1 MAKSTHVM
9 IAGGTETPRAS
20 RRWRSIVLR
29 YGLAAVSFA
38 LVLIV
43 TFWINRTFKLKID
56 PTFLILIIMIA
67 SAWYLGRG
75 PGLLVAVA
83 FELAIDYF
91 TRPPLTFGSGV
102 IVFNRMLLFAS
113 VVWFASSR
121 RGAERR
127 LKQQREW
134 LQVTLSSIGDAVI
147 ATDLGGSINF
157 INPAAEALTGWTTA
171 QAAGKPLAEVFR
183 VRGDEAREPDEG
195 ALSVISRGSRGVGLA
210 NHTVLVTRDG
220 GEVPVE
226 ESAAPIRDA
235 DGKTVGVI
243 VVFRDVSE
251 RRRADEERE
260 QLLERERAARG
271 EAEAS
276 DRLKDEFLA
285 TVSHELR
292 TPLTSILGWASILKE
307 HGARNEDELRNG
319 LGSIERNARAQ
330 ARIVGDILDVSRIIT
345 GKLHIDPRPVE
356 LSLVIQSAVETM
368 RPAAQAKAIT
378 LSTSLDPNAG
388 MVLGDPARIQQ
399 IVWNLVSN
407 AIKFTPE
414 NGSVEVRLARVDQ
427 YVEVSV
433 RDTGMGIS
441 QQFLPHVFERFRQA
455 DSSKTRA
462 HGGLGL
468 GLAIVRHLVE
478 LHGGIVTAESEG
490 EGRGA
495 LFTVRLPRA
504 VGAQSSL
511 SDMTMHELS
520 RATGTNLISA
530 GAPDLSALRV
540 LVVDDEPD
548 TLEFLQTALSQFG
561 AEVFTAS
568 SSADALLAL
577 RLWKPDVLVSDLGM
591 PEEDGF
597 VLIGKVRALEPESGG
612 NTPAAALTAYVRDE
626 DRSRA
631 LDAGYQAHVPK
642 PVDPSALATVVAGLA
657 GQI

>member
-1 MAKSTHVM
+1 M
-9 IAGGTETPRAS
+9 IAGEAEAAPAAS
-20 RRWRSIVLR
+20 RWRSVVVR
-29 YGLAAVSFA
+29 YLLAGVSFA
-38 LVLIV
+38 VVLLLD
-43 TFWINRTFKLKID
+43 FWINRTFKLKLD
-56 PTFLILIIMIA
+56 PTFLIIIIMIA

-91 TRPPLTFGSGV
+91 TRPPLTFGAGAV
-102 IVFNRMLLFAS
+102 IFNRTLLFVS

-127 LKQQREW
+127 LRQQREW

-147 ATDLGGSINF
+147 ATDVRGSINF

-183 VRGDEAREPDEG
+183 VTGDRVRAPAGSMMSVIEQGRGDNG
-195 ALSVISRGSRGVGLA
+195 FTKL
-210 NHTVLVTRDG
+210 TVLVTRDG

-226 ESAAPIRDA
+226 ESVAPIRDA
-235 DGKTVGVI
+235 DGKTVGEI

-251 RRRADEERE
+251 RRRADAERE

-292 TPLTSILGWASILKE
+292 TPLTSILGWASILKDQ
-307 HGARNEDELRNG
+307 GARNEDELRSG

-330 ARIVGDILDVSRIIT
+330 AQIVGDILDVSRIIT
-345 GKLHIDPRPVE
+345 GKLHIETRPIE
-356 LSLVIQSAVETM
+356 LAALVQSAVDTM
-368 RPAAQAKAIT
+368 RPAAQAKDIT
-378 LSTSLDPNAG
+378 LSTALDPEAG
-388 MVLGDPARIQQ
+388 LVLGDPARVQQ

-407 AIKFTPE
+407 AIKFTPRG
-414 NGSVEVRLARVDQ
+414 GSVAVRLAQVGQ
-427 YVEVSV
+427 QVEVSV
-433 RDTGMGIS
+433 RDSGMGIS
-441 QQFLPHVFERFRQA
+441 PQFLPHVFERFRQA

-478 LHGGIVTAESEG
+478 LHGGTVTAESEG

-504 VGAQSSL
+504 AGAAAL
-511 SDMTMHELS
+511 GAAAHELN
-520 RATGTNLISA
+520 RTTEARLIAAS
-530 GAPDLSALRV
+530 APDLSALRV

-548 TLEFLQTALSQFG
+548 TLEFLETALKQFG
-561 AEVFTAS
+561 AEVFAAAS
-568 SSADALLAL
+568 SAEALSALP
-577 RLWKPDVLVSDLGM
+577 RWKPDVMVSDLGM
-591 PEEDGF
+591 PQEDGYA
-597 VLIGKVRALEPESGG
+597 LIGLVRALAPEQGG
-612 NTPAAALTAYVRDE
+612 AIPAAALTAYVRDE
-626 DRSRA
+626 DRARA

-642 PVDPSALATVVAGLA
+642 PVDPSALARVVAGLA
-657 GQI
+657 GRA

>member
-1 MAKSTHVM
+1 M
-9 IAGGTETPRAS
+9 IAGGAETAPAAS
-20 RRWRSIVLR
+20 RWRSVVLR
-29 YGLAAVSFA
+29 YFLAAASFA
-38 LVLIV
+38 LVLLLD
-43 TFWINRTFKLKID
+43 FWINRTFKLKLD
-56 PTFLILIIMIA
+56 PTLLIIAVMIA

-75 PGLLVAVA
+75 PGLLVAFA

-91 TRPPLTFGSGV
+91 TRPPLTFGAGAV
-102 IVFNRMLLFAS
+102 IFNRVLLFAS

-127 LKQQREW
+127 LRQQREW

-147 ATDLGGSINF
+147 ATDVKGSINF

-183 VRGDEAREPDEG
+183 LHDDGSRAPTGSVM
-195 ALSVISRGSRGVGLA
+195 SVIGQGRGGNGFA
-210 NHTVLVTRDG
+210 DHTVLVTRDG
-220 GEVPVE
+220 GEVSVE

-235 DGKTVGVI
+235 DGKTVGEI

-260 QLLERERAARG
+260 LLLERERAARG

-292 TPLTSILGWASILKE
+292 TPLTSILGWASILKD
-307 HGARNEDELRNG
+307 HGARNEDELRSG

-330 ARIVGDILDVSRIIT
+330 AQIVGDILDVSRIIT
-345 GKLHIDPRPVE
+345 GKLHIEPRPIE
-356 LSLVIQSAVETM
+356 LAALVQSAVDNM
-368 RPAAQAKAIT
+368 RPAAQAKGIT
-378 LSTSLDPNAG
+378 LSTSLDPEAG
-388 MVLGDPARIQQ
+388 LVLGDPARVQQ
-399 IVWNLVSN
+399 VVWNLVSN
-407 AIKFTPE
+407 AIKFTPKD
-414 NGSVEVRLARVDQ
+414 GSVEVRLARVGQ
-427 YVEVSV
+427 HVEVSV
-433 RDTGMGIS
+433 KDDGMGIS
-441 QQFLPHVFERFRQA
+441 PQFLPHVFERFRQA

-478 LHGGIVTAESEG
+478 LHGGTVTAESEG

-504 VGAQSSL
+504 PGVVPSGVAA
-511 SDMTMHELS
+511 HELG
-520 RATGTNLISA
+520 RTTEANLIAAS
-530 GAPDLSALRV
+530 APDLSALRV

-548 TLEFLQTALSQFG
+548 TLEFLQTALNQFG

-568 SSADALLAL
+568 SSAEALSAL
-577 RLWKPDVLVSDLGM
+577 PRWKPDVLVSDLGM
-591 PEEDGF
+591 PQEDGF
-597 VLIGKVRALEPESGG
+597 ALIGKVRALAPGQGG
-612 NTPAAALTAYVRDE
+612 DTPAAALTAYVREE
-626 DRSRA
+626 DRARA
-631 LDAGYQAHVPK
+631 LDAGYQAHLPK
-642 PVDPSALATVVAGLA
+642 PVDPSALARVVAGLA
-657 GQI
+657 GRN